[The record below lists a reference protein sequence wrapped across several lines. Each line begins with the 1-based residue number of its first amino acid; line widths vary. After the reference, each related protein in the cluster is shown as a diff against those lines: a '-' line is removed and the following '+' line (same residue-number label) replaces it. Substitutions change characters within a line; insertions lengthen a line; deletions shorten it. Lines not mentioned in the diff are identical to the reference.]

1 MASLV
6 DKIGLDLTKAVAT
19 GIASKSAVK
28 QGALASAYSKYGP
41 LVTSSLYPSSPYF
54 DDRAFAIEQA
64 QKQMDFQERMSNTA
78 YQRATNDLIKAVLNP
93 GLLYSASAASS
104 PAGSMATTPA
114 TATSYQMNRENN
126 SYKLMDTTL
135 KGLFQTLNTALSS
148 LMPRTD
154 TSLSFGR
161 SKVVKAK

>member
-1 MASLV
+1 MDSLV
-6 DKIGLDLTKAVAT
+6 DKIGSDLTKAIVT
-19 GIASKSAVK
+19 GIVAKSAVK
-28 QGALASAYSKYGP
+28 QGTVASAYSKYGP
-41 LVTSSLYPSSPYF
+41 LVTSSLYPSTPYF

-78 YQRATNDLIKAVLNP
+78 YQRSMNDLIKAGLNP

-104 PAGSMATTPA
+104 PSGSMATTPA

-148 LMPRTD
+148 LTPRTD
-154 TSLSFGR
+154 TSFSFGR
-161 SKVVKAK
+161 SKVIKSK